1 MRLALLPL
9 DDRPVSVSLPGEVLA
24 VAGVDV
30 FAPGPD
36 LRPHLRAAP
45 DPAALAAWLAD
56 ARTDADAAV
65 VSLDALGSG
74 SLIAS
79 RTGDETV
86 ADVLRTWEATA
97 SPGCP
102 VHAAVVVPRTPDS
115 SDATEEPAYWDP
127 HGPALHALSAELS
140 DGTDLRRAVAAAAS
154 AASPATAV
162 PVVPDDIVR
171 DWLGR
176 RMRRHALALAALD
189 LLRHGRLATLVVG
202 VDDAAPRSLSAVAQE
217 DLSRWVDRLGL
228 DDDALVHPG
237 ADETGVV
244 LAARALVRLVGDP
257 GPVVAVVCA
266 DDEGLRRPA
275 PYETGPVAL
284 TVERQLR
291 AAGAR
296 PAMDDEDGVP
306 ADAVLVV
313 HAPAPPQYPGDW
325 AVAPPRRTDEAAAR
339 ATAHLVAR
347 LVGEGRRVAV
357 ADVAHANGA
366 DPALAA
372 ALGEAGLWP
381 ALDGYAAWNTAG
393 NTLGTVA
400 AQLVVASV
408 ARATGTFD
416 AAAHRRM
423 VARRVAEDLGWM
435 SHVRAE
441 VRAELGSD
449 PTRHDVVRLD
459 DARRTVWE
467 ARITGVLRA
476 TPGFE
481 DVRVRPGSLRLP
493 WDRTFEI
500 DLEVETT

>member
-9 DDRPVSVSLPGEVLA
+9 DDRPVSVTLPGEVLA
-24 VAGVDV
+24 VAGVDID
-30 FAPGPD
+30 APGPD
-36 LRPHLRAAP
+36 LRPHLRRAP
-45 DPAALAAWLAD
+45 APAALASWLAD
-56 ARTDADAAV
+56 ARTGADAAV

-86 ADVLRTWEATA
+86 AGVLRTWEAAAT
-97 SPGCP
+97 PGCL
-102 VHAAVVVPRTPDS
+102 VHAAIVVPRTPDS

-140 DGTDLRRAVAAAAS
+140 DGADVRAAARG
-154 AASPATAV
+154 AAPG
-162 PVVPDDIVR
+162 VPDDIIR

-189 LLRHGRLATLVVG
+189 LVRHGRLATLVVG
-202 VDDAAPRSLSAVAQE
+202 VDDAAPRSLSAVAQAE
-217 DLSRWVDRLGL
+217 LTRWVDRLGL
-228 DDDALVHPG
+228 DHDALVHPG

-244 LAARALVRLVGDP
+244 LAARALVRLDGRP
-257 GPVVAVVCA
+257 GPAVAVACA
-266 DDEGLRRPA
+266 DAAGLRRPA
-275 PYETGPVAL
+275 PYETGPVSV
-284 TVERQLR
+284 TVERQIR

-296 PAMDDEDGVP
+296 PAGPGEP
-306 ADAVLVV
+306 ADAVLVL
-313 HAPAPPQYPGDW
+313 HAPATPEHPGDW

-339 ATAHLVAR
+339 ATARLVAR
-347 LVGEGRRVAV
+347 LVGDGRRVGV
-357 ADVAHANGA
+357 ADVAHPNGA

-381 ALDGYAAWNTAG
+381 ALDGFAAWNTAG

-400 AQLVVASV
+400 AQLVATSV
-408 ARATGTFD
+408 ARAAGTFV

-423 VARRVAEDLGWM
+423 VARRVVEDLGWM
-435 SHVRAE
+435 SQVRAE

-449 PTRHDVVRLD
+449 PTRHDVVHLD
-459 DARRTVWE
+459 DARRAAWE
-467 ARITGVLRA
+467 ARLTSVLRA
-476 TPGFE
+476 TPGF
-481 DVRVRPGSLRLP
+481 DDLRVQPGSLRLP

-500 DLEVETT
+500 DLTVEPA